1 MGVDIRLVIGEISF
15 EGRLYDTAPAKALAN
30 LLPATLHMTRW
41 GGEYF
46 GPMLPPLGEFPEDD
60 LVEILEPGALAYW
73 EPGEALC
80 LFFGPTPASEGG
92 EIRAASPVHPVGR
105 VNGDLGALF
114 GLGNTV
120 TAKIAALEDDS

>member
-1 MGVDIRLVIGEISF
+1 MGVNIRFVIGEISLK
-15 EGRLYDTAPAKALAN
+15 GQLYDTAPAKALAN

-46 GPMLPPLGEFPEDD
+46 GPMLPPLGEFPEDG
-60 LVEILEPGALAYW
+60 LIEILEPGALAYW

-80 LFFGPTPASEGG
+80 LFFGPTPASEG
-92 EIRAASPVHPVGR
+92 EELRAASPVHPVGK

-120 TAKIAALEDDS
+120 TAEILPEGDD

>member
-1 MGVDIRLVIGEISF
+1 LGGNIRFVIGEITL
-15 EGRLYDTAPAKALAN
+15 EGELFDTPAAKALAN

-80 LFFGPTPASEGG
+80 LFFGPTPASESG
-92 EIRAASPVHPVGR
+92 ELRAASPVHPVGR
-105 VNGDLGALF
+105 VNGGLDALF

-120 TAKIAALEDDS
+120 TAEIFALEDDL